1 LTTLCLHDI
10 IDKIIEAS
18 TILLPRAIMAPSK
31 LNLKIFQ
38 GSTFAEVLRWESS
51 TKIYIPITGITK
63 AAPVVITAPAHGIP
77 VNWRTKVTNVVGMK
91 EINSTDYYVVTA
103 VANNSITLNDVNSLS
118 YTAYT
123 SGGVLE
129 YNQPVDL
136 AGYTAR
142 MQIREKVTSSTFI
155 KELTTING
163 GIVIDNT
170 AKTITINISAT
181 DTAALTFK
189 SAVYSLELVTG
200 GTVIPFVYGSVSLDT
215 EITR

>member
-1 LTTLCLHDI
+1 
-10 IDKIIEAS
+10 
-18 TILLPRAIMAPSK
+18 MAPSK

-63 AAPVVITAPAHGIP
+63 AAPVVITAPTHGIP
-77 VNWRTKVTNVVGMK
+77 VNWRTRVTNVVGMK

-103 VANNSITLNDVNSLS
+103 VTSNSVTLNDVNALA

-142 MQIREKVTSSTFI
+142 MQIREKITSTTVI
-155 KELTTING
+155 KELTTDNG
-163 GIVIDNT
+163 GILIDNAT
-170 AKTITINISAT
+170 KTITIFMSAT

-189 SAVYSLELVTG
+189 SAVYSLELVTA
-200 GTVIPFVYGSVSLDT
+200 GTVIPFVYGSVSLET

>member
-1 LTTLCLHDI
+1 
-10 IDKIIEAS
+10 
-18 TILLPRAIMAPSK
+18 MAPSK

-51 TKIYIPITGITK
+51 TKTYIPITGITK
-63 AAPVVITAPAHGIP
+63 AAPVVITAPAHGMP

-91 EINSTDYYVVTA
+91 EINSIDYYVVTA
-103 VANNSITLNDVNSLS
+103 VTNNSVTLNDVNSLG

-136 AGYTAR
+136 NGYTAR
-142 MQIREKVTSSTFI
+142 MQIREKITSTTVI
-155 KELTTING
+155 KELTTNNG
-163 GIVIDNT
+163 GISIDNT
-170 AKTITINISAT
+170 TKTITINISAT

-189 SAVYSLELVTG
+189 SAVYSLELITG
-200 GTVIPFVYGSVSLDT
+200 STVIPFVYGSVSLES